1 MIAREKQ
8 VSLND
13 KVGSHMEMKLEDA
26 VKERIILKQKYDRVY
41 VDLK

>member
-13 KVGSHMEMKLEDA
+13 KVGNHMEMKLEDA
-26 VKERIILKQKYDRVY
+26 VKERIILKQEYDRVY